1 MFGMSKFGRQKTT
14 DKSLKDPMTF
24 FLFWDTFYDKD
35 RLMTYSEILYE
46 TKKNK

>member
-1 MFGMSKFGRQKTT
+1 
-14 DKSLKDPMTF
+14 MTF

-46 TKKNK
+46 TKKKLLVWYSINVVFY